1 MQTQVGKE
9 AQMSLTRTMSALVAK
24 EGLPGLYRGLVP
36 RLFIYLSQ
44 GAIFFTAYEVLRQ
57 GLYRVAPETRTTTNN
72 NKKKNKCAA

>member
-1 MQTQVGKE
+1 
-9 AQMSLTRTMSALVAK
+9 MSALVAK

-57 GLYRVAPETRTTTNN
+57 GLYRVAPETRTTNN
-72 NKKKNKCAA
+72 NKNKNKCAA